1 MSSLA
6 EAMDWLKEQL
16 NVRNQDVG
24 FCGASE
30 NVVLYAQS
38 LLGDEVVQQRLVT
51 SLGLLGWLVVFLLKK
66 DWRGGWVQIMRS
78 LCFFGSA
85 DQCCAGQQFCFQ
97 HCT

>member
-1 MSSLA
+1 MWLKEQAHNDLICGLQGGTVSSLA

-38 LLGDEVVQQRLVT
+38 LLGDEVVQQRLVA
-51 SLGLLGWLVVFLLKK
+51 SLVLLGWLVVLLKK
-66 DWRGGWVQIMRS
+66 DWWRGCGYR
-78 LCFFGSA
+78 
-85 DQCCAGQQFCFQ
+85 
-97 HCT
+97 